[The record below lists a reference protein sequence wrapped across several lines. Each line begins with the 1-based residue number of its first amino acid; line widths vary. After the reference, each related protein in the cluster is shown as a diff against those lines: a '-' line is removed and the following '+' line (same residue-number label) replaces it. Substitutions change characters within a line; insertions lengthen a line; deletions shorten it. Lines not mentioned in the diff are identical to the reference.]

1 LAAAFTASAPAAAV
15 PVCDSLASYLG
26 CYALRWLPDHRG
38 SYEVRVL
45 GENVPAKDIGIIVP
59 QSSGIEP
66 LRVALSEGL
75 PVYSDAASV
84 EDMGGSKG

>member
-1 LAAAFTASAPAAAV
+1 LAAASTASARAAAV
-15 PVCDSLASYLG
+15 PGCDSLASYLG

-45 GENVPAKDIGIIVP
+45 GGNVPAKDIGIIVP

-66 LRVALSEGL
+66 LRVALSGGL
-75 PVYSDAASV
+75 PVCTEGSSL
-84 EDMGGSKG
+84 EDRGE